1 VSIRPTRIILLG
13 ALVALVATAATS
25 VLADSVSSPTSAASQ
40 SSATAIT
47 LANADASGSTSS
59 TSQSSAGSAIAT
71 APISGVEKVYV
82 SAVSTTPQT
91 SDDVNPAVTQ
101 AQAQTLVDQLNS
113 YWSAQS
119 NGAVTI
125 QFGGFETRSLGE
137 STCDPNAA
145 LSAEESGAFGGQ
157 FANDA
162 WKGTHQHLLV
172 LSAESCNADSF
183 ATVGGTGGE
192 IFSGNG
198 IGTAMGVPY
207 LLHEF
212 GHNLGFEHASAS
224 ICTNTTSYD
233 GTAASFGYTSTTC
246 PTREYD
252 DYFDIMGY
260 TVKNATPNLSSPQ
273 RIMAGWLTNYATVTA
288 TTTQTLTALGGS
300 GGTQALKVV
309 DPTSGDIYYVEYRTN
324 SGLDATSAEF
334 HYGLQCD
341 PAMSGY
347 TICELDSNASQG
359 DVRVL
364 RVMPF
369 ASAGANGTTVLATAL
384 TAGSTDKTRR
394 HTHLDSGDSFVS
406 LDGSFTVKVLS
417 TNPSSGASISVT
429 FASST
434 SSSMSGSSDSGSTP
448 TATPTPT
455 DTPAPTVTPAPTATP
470 TPTETPAPIVR
481 VPSSVTLRVGRT
493 NVRHGSRDS
502 VRVTVRVAGVAR
514 PTGTVIVYLNGGAV
528 RAYPLTSRKR
538 GIVSVSL
545 PRLTAVGYNVV
556 SVLYVGPGNA
566 YSASAAGINV
576 R

>member
-1 VSIRPTRIILLG
+1 VSVRPTRIVLLG
-13 ALVALVATAATS
+13 ALVALAVTATTS
-25 VLADSVSSPTSAASQ
+25 VLVDSFGSSTTASISHP
-40 SSATAIT
+40 SSSSVTI
-47 LANADASGSTSS
+47 ANADTSGSSTS
-59 TSQSSAGSAIAT
+59 TSQSSSGSAVAT
-71 APISGVEKVYV
+71 GAISGVEKVYI
-82 SAVSTTPQT
+82 SAVSATPQT
-91 SDDVNPAVTQ
+91 SDDVNPAITQ
-101 AQAQTLVDQLNS
+101 DQAQTLVSQLNS

-125 QFGGFETRSLGE
+125 QLGGFETRSLGE

-145 LSAEESGAFGGQ
+145 LSAEESGAFGGL

-162 WKGTHQHLLV
+162 WKGTHNHLLV
-172 LSAESCNADSF
+172 LSTESCNADSF
-183 ATVGGTGGE
+183 ATVGGAGGE

-198 IGTAMGVPY
+198 IGTSMGVPY

-212 GHNLGFEHASAS
+212 GHNLGFEHADAS

-233 GTAASFGYTSTTC
+233 GAASDFSFTSTVC

-273 RIMAGWLTNYATVTA
+273 RIMAGWLTNYDTVTS

-300 GGTQALKVV
+300 GGTQALKVI

-364 RVMPF
+364 RVIPF
-369 ASAGANGTTVLATAL
+369 AGAGANGTTVMATAL
-384 TAGSTDKTRR
+384 TAGSTDVTKR
-394 HTHLDSGDSFVS
+394 HTHLDAGNSFVS
-406 LDGSFTVKVLS
+406 VDGSFTVKVLS
-417 TNPSSGASISVT
+417 TSPSAGASISVT
-429 FASST
+429 FAGSSASSSST
-434 SSSMSGSSDSGSTP
+434 TGSTPTAAPTP
-448 TATPTPT
+448 TATPTA
-455 DTPAPTVTPAPTATP
+455 APTPTPTATP
-470 TPTETPAPIVR
+470 APAPIVR
-481 VPSSVTLRVGRT
+481 VPSSVTLRLGRSS
-493 NVRHGSRDS
+493 VRHGSRDS
-502 VRVTVRVAGVAR
+502 LRITIRVAGVAR
-514 PTGTVIVYLNGGAV
+514 PTGTVILYLNGGGV
-528 RAYPLTSRKR
+528 RAYALGSRSR
-538 GIVSVSL
+538 GVIYATL
-545 PRLTAVGYNVV
+545 PRLTSIGYNVAGV
-556 SVLYVGPGNA
+556 VYVGPGNA
-566 YSASAAGINV
+566 LSESAVGVNV